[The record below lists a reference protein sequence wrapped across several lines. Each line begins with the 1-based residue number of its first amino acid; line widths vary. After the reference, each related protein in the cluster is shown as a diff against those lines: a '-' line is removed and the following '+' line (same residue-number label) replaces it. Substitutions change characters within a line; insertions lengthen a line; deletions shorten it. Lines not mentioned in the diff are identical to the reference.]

1 MIACYI
7 AKPIKRED
15 KRTMKSIFVRFRAAL
30 KCAVERIRKHYAEAD
45 EREALQLAEYACYLN
60 NWREG

>member
-1 MIACYI
+1 MIAYYI
-7 AKPIKRED
+7 AKPIKREE
-15 KRTMKSIFVRFRAAL
+15 KRTMRKIFARFRAAL

-45 EREALQLAEYACYLN
+45 AREALQLAEYACYLN